1 LEVSSPTEELGI
13 DQQEWEQFDQE
24 NWENR
29 GARSGVIKHGWEI
42 LDGFSIAIS
51 DYWRVYHHFI
61 PQSISQLYSRGWMSG
76 VYHNYIPPYP
86 NDNDFNIFHKTLPH
100 N

>member
-42 LDGFSIAIS
+42 LDGFSIAI
-51 DYWRVYHHFI
+51 WL
-61 PQSISQLYSRGWMSG
+61 ISG
-76 VYHNYIPPYP
+76 
-86 NDNDFNIFHKTLPH
+86 
-100 N
+100 